1 MLTNPAPSYTFDV
14 DSAQV
19 IDADTIRVTVSRTF
33 DIRIKDV
40 DAPEKRTPE
49 GKDAIEFVKNELK
62 DVKEMTVVVPL
73 NDSHKLMDINSF
85 GRLVGEFWYDGTSLR
100 DALINNGHVKR
111 KNNVK

>member
-1 MLTNPAPSYTFDV
+1 MPTNPAPSYTFNV

-33 DIRIKDV
+33 DIRVKDV

-49 GKDAIEFVKNELK
+49 GKEAIEFVQNELK
-62 DVKEMTVVVPL
+62 DASELTVVIPL
-73 NDSHKLMDINSF
+73 NDSNKLMDINSF
-85 GRLVGEFWYDGTSLR
+85 GRLVGEFWYDGKSLK
-100 DALINNGHVKR
+100 DSLINSGHIKR